1 MIFNSHAFL
10 LLFLPIAFTGYLV
23 ASRGPIVM
31 SVAWLVLC
39 SLAFYGFW
47 NPAFLVLLIGSI
59 LFNYLSGHLIGNSD
73 ERSKNLVF
81 IFAVAANLTLLG
93 FFKYLGP
100 LLDFA
105 SEYGMLKSPT
115 ALHVILPLGIS
126 FFTFTQ
132 IGYLVDRRDGLATDL
147 GFLRYMLFVTFF
159 PHLIAGPILHVREI
173 GAQLLDGET
182 YKPKLAKIAP
192 GLSLFALGLAK
203 KVLIADPLAAG
214 VALGFA
220 RPAELGFVT
229 GWATAIAYTMQLY
242 FDFSGYSDMAIGL
255 AGMFGMRFPANFN
268 SPYKSRGMI
277 EFWQRWHMTLS
288 RYLQLLLYNP
298 ISLAI
303 TRRRV
308 AKGLK
313 VSHKA
318 LKSPSA
324 FASLVVVPTFITM
337 GLAGIWHGAGLQFLV
352 FGLLFAFYLIIN
364 HAARVYGHGTVART
378 EKASLL
384 EISWKVCL
392 TFIAVVVALVFFRAN
407 SCTDAVQILYSM
419 VGGHGGG
426 VPETIVS
433 ALHLPGLLTQILTEK
448 VPLHL
453 PIQDLVFRILV
464 CFVLVWSMPNSQQ
477 ILGNFSPTL
486 EPSVQARWSLLRWQP
501 NYLWAISIGLLLWTS
516 IMSLN
521 QSTTF
526 LYFQF

>member
-1 MIFNSHAFL
+1 
-10 LLFLPIAFTGYLV
+10 
-23 ASRGPIVM
+23 
-31 SVAWLVLC
+31 
-39 SLAFYGFW
+39 
-47 NPAFLVLLIGSI
+47 
-59 LFNYLSGHLIGNSD
+59 
-73 ERSKNLVF
+73 
-81 IFAVAANLTLLG
+81 
-93 FFKYLGP
+93 
-100 LLDFA
+100 
-105 SEYGMLKSPT
+105 
-115 ALHVILPLGIS
+115 
-126 FFTFTQ
+126 
-132 IGYLVDRRDGLATDL
+132 
-147 GFLRYMLFVTFF
+147 
-159 PHLIAGPILHVREI
+159 
-173 GAQLLDGET
+173 
-182 YKPKLAKIAP
+182 
-192 GLSLFALGLAK
+192 
-203 KVLIADPLAAG
+203 
-214 VALGFA
+214 
-220 RPAELGFVT
+220 
-229 GWATAIAYTMQLY
+229 
-242 FDFSGYSDMAIGL
+242 
-255 AGMFGMRFPANFN
+255 MFGMRFPANFN

-298 ISLAI
+298 IALAI

-337 GLAGIWHGAGLQFLV
+337 GLAGIWHGAGLQVLV

-364 HAARVYGHGTVART
+364 HAARVYGHGPVGRT
-378 EKASLL
+378 ENASLL
-384 EISWKVCL
+384 EISWKVGL

-407 SCTDAVQILYSM
+407 SCTDAIQILYSM

-433 ALHLPGLLTQILTEK
+433 ALHLPAALTQILTEK

-464 CFVLVWSMPNSQQ
+464 CFVLVWSMPNTQQ

-516 IMSLN
+516 LMSLN